1 MRGVPFLIKAL
12 ASGFYVSYLPAHLFR
27 KRPYTGAGLVGS
39 LWGLLALRGLPED
52 PLREAAVLAGVFCIA
67 VVVSDYAEVLLGKKD
82 DPRIVIDEFLGY
94 WITVSFFPR
103 TPFILALG
111 FVLFRGLDVIK
122 PLGVRWMGELPG
134 GWGVVMDDV
143 FAGLLANLA
152 LRLIEWVHHL

>member
-1 MRGVPFLIKAL
+1 MNILIKTL
-12 ASGFYVSYLPAHLFR
+12 ASGLYLSYFPAWFFR
-27 KRPYTGAGLVGS
+27 KWPYTGAGLVGS
-39 LWGLLALRGLPED
+39 LWGVLALRGLPQD

-67 VVVSDYAEVLLGKKD
+67 VAVSDYAEVLLGRKD

-94 WITVSFFPR
+94 WVAVSFLPR
-103 TPFILALG
+103 TPFLIVLG

-152 LRLIEWVHHL
+152 LRLIRCIYPFY